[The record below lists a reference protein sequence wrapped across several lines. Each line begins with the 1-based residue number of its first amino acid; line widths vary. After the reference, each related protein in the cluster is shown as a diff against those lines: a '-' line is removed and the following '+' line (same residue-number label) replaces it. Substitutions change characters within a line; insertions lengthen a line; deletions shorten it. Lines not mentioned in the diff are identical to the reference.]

1 MLAVLDVLSNTSLKP
16 YVGTLYLQQFDCFLL
31 LLK

>member
-1 MLAVLDVLSNTSLKP
+1 MLVFDKTSRTASLKP